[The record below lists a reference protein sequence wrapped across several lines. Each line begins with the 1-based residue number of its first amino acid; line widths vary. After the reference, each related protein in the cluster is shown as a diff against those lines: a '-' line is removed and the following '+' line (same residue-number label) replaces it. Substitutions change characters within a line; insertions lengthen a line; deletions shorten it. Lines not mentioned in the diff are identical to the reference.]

1 MDESFTSQTSERRAS
16 EGGYKAQYKELRQK
30 YKMLKEAAKEE
41 MNKN

>member
-1 MDESFTSQTSERRAS
+1 MP

-30 YKMLKEAAKEE
+30 YKILKEAAKEE